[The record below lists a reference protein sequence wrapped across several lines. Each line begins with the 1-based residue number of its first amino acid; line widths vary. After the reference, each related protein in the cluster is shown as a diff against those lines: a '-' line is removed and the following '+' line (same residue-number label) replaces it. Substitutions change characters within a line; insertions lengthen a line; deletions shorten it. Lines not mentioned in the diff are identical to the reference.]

1 MNVSVDLSKR
11 IEYWINCLLKHLR
24 PFVCSLYLILSSS
37 HAEGKI
43 SSDPMNDISP
53 NSIESVLSVDPE
65 NFKKPTISFDSLP
78 TQSVS
83 TIDSIALDIKKPKKL
98 SSLDSLQNPLKSVL
112 TYDSTV
118 ANNVQE
124 ISELYTL
131 FSYVKEILP
140 NIEQKLKEKNVRITI
155 TKNGLYQKTK
165 WHTVLAHTHRWTNDI
180 TISISPDCSDEI
192 IAAIHEI
199 GHVIESEHHY
209 SQFPEFRKYHR
220 KFYSTLVERWEAY
233 YTHYRDKDTIRAGNE
248 WFATLVWELLL
259 KKIQYSHL
267 KIIEK
272 DFTSRPITHA
282 EVNFLLLERFKER
295 YDNDTNLFILLVA
308 CIEEWYGESIFSFEP
323 NFDQLVTKKKEEL
336 RLWEELLKKK

>member
-1 MNVSVDLSKR
+1 MNESTTLSER
-11 IEYWINCLLKHLR
+11 IKFRKKCLQNYLR
-24 PFVCSLYLILSSS
+24 PFVCSLCLILSSS

-65 NFKKPTISFDSLP
+65 NLKQPAISLDSLP

-83 TIDSIALDIKKPKKL
+83 TVDSIALDIKKPKKL

-131 FSYVKEILP
+131 FSYVKEMLP

-155 TKNGLYQKTK
+155 TKNWLYQKTK
-165 WHTVLAHTHRWTNDI
+165 WHTVLAHTHRWTDDI

-233 YTHYRDKDTIRAGNE
+233 YTHYRGQDTIRAGNE
-248 WFATLVWELLL
+248 WFATLVGELLL

-272 DFTSRPITHA
+272 DFTSLPITHA

-308 CIEEWYGESIFSFEP
+308 CIEEWYGELIFYSFPEI
-323 NFDQLVTKKKEEL
+323 DELVGEKKKEL
-336 RLWEELLKKK
+336 RLWKELLKKK